1 MPVIRKIL
9 WIGCITASSIS
20 LAAAGGVGG
29 VAGGVAAGVGGV
41 AAGVG
46 GVAAGVGGVAGGVA
60 AGVGGVAAGVA
71 GVGGVAGVAG
81 VGVGLG
87 AGTAAGL
94 ATGIG
99 GKGGL
104 GIGAATSGRVSNK
117 FGVGDRSQCVVTS
130 ETAKRTIR
138 HCQNFVSRYGAT
150 PRAGTRYR
158 AVSQRRLREAAAHS
172 VSPPVRSIT
181 PRATTSDYSLASFK
195 EFLAQHGGANRSEK
209 EIEELYVQFREWN
222 SRPRK

>member
-1 MPVIRKIL
+1 
-9 WIGCITASSIS
+9 
-20 LAAAGGVGG
+20 
-29 VAGGVAAGVGGV
+29 
-41 AAGVG
+41 
-46 GVAAGVGGVAGGVA
+46 
-60 AGVGGVAAGVA
+60 
-71 GVGGVAGVAG
+71 
-81 VGVGLG
+81 
-87 AGTAAGL
+87 TAAGL

-138 HCQNFVSRYGAT
+138 RCQNFASQYATT
-150 PRAGTRYR
+150 PRARTHYQ
-158 AVSQRRLREAAAHS
+158 AVGQRRLREAAAHG
-172 VSPPVRSIT
+172 VSPPARPIT
-181 PRATTSDYSLASFK
+181 QRATTSDYSLASFK
-195 EFLAQHGGANRSEK
+195 EFLAQHGGASRSEK

>member
-1 MPVIRKIL
+1 
-9 WIGCITASSIS
+9 
-20 LAAAGGVGG
+20 
-29 VAGGVAAGVGGV
+29 
-41 AAGVG
+41 
-46 GVAAGVGGVAGGVA
+46 
-60 AGVGGVAAGVA
+60 
-71 GVGGVAGVAG
+71 
-81 VGVGLG
+81 
-87 AGTAAGL
+87 
-94 ATGIG
+94 
-99 GKGGL
+99 
-104 GIGAATSGRVSNK
+104 

-222 SRPRK
+222 S